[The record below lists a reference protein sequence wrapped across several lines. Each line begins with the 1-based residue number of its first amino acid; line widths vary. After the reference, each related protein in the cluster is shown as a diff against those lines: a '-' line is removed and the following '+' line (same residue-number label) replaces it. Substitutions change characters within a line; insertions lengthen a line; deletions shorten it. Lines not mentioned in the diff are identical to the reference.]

1 MSQKNFWLIRRAA
14 VMAVIFAAAL
24 IVGCGYSGLDES
36 GSEEG
41 EEIVIVVPSDG
52 KSAIS
57 SLVSEYER
65 INNDSEIKLI
75 NIGGTDEE
83 AYRLC
88 VSLLLDKKFNA
99 DILIIDDVWLSAFAD
114 ENLVSEITDT
124 DDKVFIP
131 AARRA
136 MTFNDKIYGI
146 PIYADAMASFEK
158 YGGNSNA
165 VMYFEDGASDMAA
178 HIRDGIDNG
187 LSLGAAHKAYAEA
200 TKCKALSEFI
210 DSDAGVLKTWI
221 SQLDVIQKYYPMAAV
236 NMKIKLDDNALVR
249 TKLAIINKE
258 SRSYNKSLKL
268 IKYLLSDKSQQNI
281 MSNMP
286 GVPVL
291 QKNYGDVYTADR
303 LTYID
308 GIDGEKFCTF
318 PFSVD
323 FKENEFNLEK
333 TRESNASYEET
344 ERALEYMAN
353 PQ

>member
-1 MSQKNFWLIRRAA
+1 MI
-14 VMAVIFAAAL
+14 VIFAAAL
-24 IVGCGYSGLDES
+24 IVGCGYTEPDRG
-36 GSEEG
+36 GSAEG
-41 EEIVIVVPSDG
+41 DEIVIVVPSDG

-65 INNDSEIKLI
+65 VNKDAEIKLI

-83 AYRLC
+83 IYRLC

-99 DILIIDDVWLSAFAD
+99 DVLIIDDVWLSAFAD
-114 ENLVSEITDT
+114 ENLVSEITDI

-131 AARRA
+131 AARHA
-136 MTFNDKIYGI
+136 MTFKDKIYGI
-146 PIYADAMASFEK
+146 PIYADAMASFKK
-158 YGGNSNA
+158 YEGDGNT
-165 VMYFEDGASDMAA
+165 VMYFEDSVSDMSA
-178 HIRDGIDNG
+178 HIRCGIDNG
-187 LSLGAAHKAYAEA
+187 LSLSMAHKAYTEA
-200 TKCKALSEFI
+200 PKCRALSEFI
-210 DSDAGVLKTWI
+210 NNDAGVLKTWI
-221 SQLDVIQKYYPMAAV
+221 SQFDVIQKYYPMAAV

-268 IKYLLSDKSQQNI
+268 IKYLLSDESQRNI

-286 GVPVL
+286 GVPVMK
-291 QKNYGDVYTADR
+291 KNYGDVYTTDR

-323 FKENEFNLEK
+323 FNENEFNLTKAQEN
-333 TRESNASYEET
+333 NASYEET
-344 ERALEYMAN
+344 ERALEYMTK
-353 PQ
+353 P